1 MALRSVF
8 KTNIVK
14 SGVRCFS
21 KEASFVSV
29 TVNDKNGVATVEM
42 QRPPVNSL
50 NYELLSQLSSTLTD
64 LEKNKSRGLILTSKN
79 DGVFSAGLDILE
91 MYKPD
96 QDRMKAFWTA
106 LQDTWIKLYG
116 SSYPTVA
123 LINGHAP
130 AGGCLLSLCCEYRV
144 MFKNRT
150 IGLNETQLGI
160 VAPKWFIASMTNV
173 IGNRKTE
180 LALTGGV
187 MYTTDE
193 ALNMGMID
201 EIIETKAEGM
211 ARAEAFITRFA
222 KISPVARGLTKK
234 YIRGNTI
241 EDMVKNRKEDLDNFV
256 MFSNQ
261 PAVQEGLGLY
271 IQSLKK
277 KSKA

>member
-14 SGVRCFS
+14 SGMRCFS

-29 TVNDKNGVATVEM
+29 TVNDKNGVATLEM

-96 QDRMKAFWTA
+96 QERIKLFWTA

-123 LINGHAP
+123 LINGHSP
-130 AGGCLLSLCCEYRV
+130 AGGCLLALCCEYRV
-144 MFKNRT
+144 MFKNCT

-160 VAPKWFIASMTNV
+160 VAPNWFVDSLKNV
-173 IGNRKTE
+173 VGIRKAE
-180 LALTGGV
+180 LALTAGV
-187 MYTTDE
+187 MYRTEE
-193 ALNMGMID
+193 ALNIGLID
-201 EIIETKAEGM
+201 EIIENKTEGM
-211 ARAEAFITRFA
+211 ARSEAFISRFA
-222 KISPVARGLTKK
+222 KISPVARGLSKK
-234 YIRGNTI
+234 YVRGNTI

-261 PAVQEGLGLY
+261 PAVQESLGLY